1 MQEWSPVKIIGVA
14 GRAGSGK
21 DTRYEHVLKPRGFL
35 RWHMTLHD
43 KIWLV
48 STGRVIW
55 EEVFSR
61 KSALFIGGSASE
73 ATEQIGTSRIT
84 YERIPLTVCPSIQ
97 CKPSPSIRRVIPG
110 QWPGSLTFPPLPS

>member
-21 DTRYEHVLKPRGFL
+21 DTLYEHVLKPRGFL
-35 RWHMTLHD
+35 RWHMILHD

-48 STGRVIW
+48 STGRVTW
-55 EEVFSR
+55 EEGFSR
-61 KSALFIGGSASE
+61 TSALCIDGSASE
-73 ATEQIGTSRIT
+73 ATEQIGTARIT
-84 YERIPLTVCPSIQ
+84 SERIPLTVCPSIQ